1 MSKDKKKGDGSP
13 RSGPFLMVS
22 LFWTS
27 TELHREVANW
37 GSALHEKGW
46 MPHKP
51 KGTCFTFTD
60 FYWRTFAM
68 VISTVTYLLEC
79 SFNFVDFCS
88 LQPAVYNA
96 VCRKKCWVRVR
107 FRSETILNIFSKAF
121 LLIQQWML
129 PMKIWKI
136 KKAKNLN

>member
-1 MSKDKKKGDGSP
+1 MGKDIEKGDVSP
-13 RSGPFLMVS
+13 RSGPILMVL

-27 TELHREVANW
+27 TELHEVVNW
-37 GSALHEKGW
+37 GSALHKKGW
-46 MPHKP
+46 MLHKP
-51 KGTCFTFTD
+51 KGTCFTD
-60 FYWRTFAM
+60 YWRVFVM
-68 VISTVTYLLEC
+68 IISTFTCLIEC

-96 VCRKKCWVRVR
+96 VCRYKCWVRVW
-107 FRSETILNIFSKAF
+107 FRSEPTLDVFSKTF

-136 KKAKNLN
+136 KKAKQLN

>member
-1 MSKDKKKGDGSP
+1 MSKDTEKGDVSP
-13 RSGPFLMVS
+13 RSGPILMVL

-27 TELHREVANW
+27 TELHGEVANW

-46 MPHKP
+46 MPRKP

-60 FYWRTFAM
+60 YWRTFAM
-68 VISTVTYLLEC
+68 VISTFTYLLEY

-96 VCRKKCWVRVR
+96 VCRNKCWVRVW
-107 FRSETILNIFSKAF
+107 FKSEPIRNVFSKAF

-129 PMKIWKI
+129 LMKIWKI